1 MKGENIYKV
10 LESGSIEKAK
20 LANLIS
26 YYQESEVYDQD
37 LLERLVSSCY
47 LSKEFDECL
56 RQYNLTID
64 AFNRD
69 SMANQESN
77 REYYKTCRINSMFMG
92 AIYLSGGYT
101 LTCVNASALDGLGKF
116 VLTAG
121 IIGLS
126 MVAQKKTNNYKNS
139 NPIREEFKKSERT
152 AYEFKDRMITDY
164 MLMSNNYNYCS
175 KRIMEIS
182 KLEEIKLLID
192 NGNSDEII
200 NEFYNQH
207 LVQLVNHILFP

>member
-10 LESGSIEKAK
+10 LESGSIEKDK
-20 LANLIS
+20 LANLIT
-26 YYQESEVYDQD
+26 YYQESEIYDQE

-47 LSKEFDECL
+47 SSKEFDECL

-69 SMANQESN
+69 SIANQESN

-126 MVAQKKTNNYKNS
+126 MVAQKRTNDYKNS
-139 NPIREEFKKSERT
+139 NPIRKEFKQSEKT
-152 AYEFKDRMITDY
+152 AYLFKDRMITDY
-164 MLMSNNYNYCS
+164 MLMSNNYDFCS
-175 KRIMEIS
+175 KRLLEIS
-182 KLEEIKLLID
+182 KLDRVCLLMANQDRDSIID
-192 NGNSDEII
+192 
-200 NEFYNQH
+200 EFYNQH
-207 LVQLVNHILFP
+207 LDLLKETKSK

>member
-10 LESGSIEKAK
+10 LESGSIEKDK
-20 LANLIS
+20 LANLIT
-26 YYQESEVYDQD
+26 YYQESEIYDQE

-69 SMANQESN
+69 SIANQESN

-126 MVAQKKTNNYKNS
+126 MVAQKRTNDYKNS
-139 NPIREEFKKSERT
+139 NPIRKEFKQSEKT
-152 AYEFKDRMITDY
+152 AYLFKDRMITDY
-164 MLMSNNYNYCS
+164 MLMSTNYDFCS
-175 KRIMEIS
+175 KRLLEIS
-182 KLEEIKLLID
+182 KLDRVCLLMANQDRDSIID
-192 NGNSDEII
+192 
-200 NEFYNQH
+200 EFYNQH
-207 LVQLVNHILFP
+207 LDLLKETKSK